1 MCLTS
6 YVNGSN
12 FAFYSRPLFVRAIPT
27 HWIDTE
33 LRYRAGG
40 CPVLDAFQGRGSWS
54 DGGKEYENCM
64 ECRGRSAGVFRQRM
78 GPAGSQCVARQFY
91 VRANAMG
98 GARRYCSGRGYRPVA
113 VG

>member
-27 HWIDTE
+27 RWIDTE

-54 DGGKEYENCM
+54 DGGREYENCI
-64 ECRGRSAGVFRQRM
+64 EHRGRSAGVLWQRV
-78 GPAGSQCVARQFY
+78 GPARSQCVARQFY
-91 VRANAMG
+91 VWANAMG
-98 GARRYCSGRGYRPVA
+98 GARRSGSDRGYRPVA